1 MWINQ
6 KGAIQMHKKITGGL
20 VAALVLTSLVC
31 SDSFAAKKQPAKA
44 PKGDVTTALANLSP
58 KAQATLSKL
67 DARTINALSKM
78 DPRAIDALSK
88 MDAKAIDAVGRMGT
102 SGDLATMRKNPKTV
116 DAYKTMSTNMEAKKK

>member
-1 MWINQ
+1 MT
-6 KGAIQMHKKITGGL
+6 KKITGGL

-31 SDSFAAKKQPAKA
+31 SDSYAAKKQPAK

-88 MDAKAIDAVGRMGT
+88 MDAKALDAVGRMGT
-102 SGDLATMRKNPKTV
+102 TGDLATMRKNPKTV
-116 DAYKTMSTNMEAKKK
+116 DAYKTMSTNMEAKRK